1 MFCHHPSNLAVLN
14 YTTIMVSLIN
24 YVLMNDYIFQDE
36 IEDEVDNGGN
46 KADKFWRILVI
57 DDDKAVHQVTKL
69 VLADAEIEHR
79 KIQIVSA
86 FSSKQA
92 KEIMLNDNSFCMAF
106 VDVVMETD
114 HAGLDLVE
122 WIRKEHKN
130 QAIRLVL
137 RTGQAGSAP
146 EARVIK
152 EFDINDYKDKT
163 DFTSN
168 KMITTVYAS
177 IRAYR
182 DIMTIQRSLD
192 AFKKLIE
199 ATHDLLKINQLKSF
213 GSAALNHLLTLMNV
227 ESSALYIVRTQ
238 IDFAHNSTSTI
249 IACTGKYVCESDS
262 LESSTIDEK
271 VKARILNVFTDKTH
285 YSDESC
291 FVGYYR
297 GSANAASVLY
307 IEFEDDNEHFKS
319 SLAELFATNVA
330 LILDS
335 LTKQQEI
342 EKTQRELLF
351 IVGEAVEARSKE
363 TGAHVRR
370 VAIICELIARKIGL
384 EENFVDAIFL
394 AAPLHDLGK
403 IAIPELIL
411 HKPGKLEGDDWE
423 VMKSHAQI
431 GADILEKSTVSV
443 SKLAA
448 RLAHYHHENWDGSGY
463 PEGLKGEKIPI
474 EARIMAVADVFDAL
488 GSKRCYK
495 EPWPDE
501 KIKEFLISQIDIKFE
516 ARLVNIVIDNFGEF
530 LQVRKDYPDNTEV
543 AH

>member
-1 MFCHHPSNLAVLN
+1 MSNF
-14 YTTIMVSLIN
+14 
-24 YVLMNDYIFQDE
+24 IFQDE
-36 IEDEVDNGGN
+36 VEEEIDDKPH

-57 DDDKAVHQVTKL
+57 DDDESVHQVTKL

-79 KIQIVSA
+79 RLDIVSA

-114 HAGLDLVE
+114 HAGLELVE
-122 WIRKEHKN
+122 WIRKDLKN
-130 QAIRLVL
+130 QSIRLIL

-146 EARVIK
+146 EAKVIK
-152 EFDINDYKDKT
+152 EFDINDYKEKT
-163 DFTSN
+163 DFTAN

-199 ATHDLLKINQLKSF
+199 TTHDLLKIDQLKNF
-213 GSAALNHLLTLMNV
+213 GSAALDHLLALMNV
-227 ESSALYIVRTQ
+227 ESSALYIARTQ
-238 IDFAHNSTSTI
+238 VDFAKKSTSSI

-262 LESSTIDEK
+262 LEASDIDEQ
-271 VKARILNVFTDKTH
+271 VKARIQQVFIDKSH
-285 YSDESC
+285 YRDDTC

-297 GSANAASVLY
+297 ASDNAASVLY
-307 IEFEDDNEHFKS
+307 IEFEDDNEHFRA

-330 LILDS
+330 LILES
-335 LTKQQEI
+335 LTKQKEI
-342 EKTQRELLF
+342 EKTQKELLF

-370 VAIICELIARKIGL
+370 VALICDILAKKAGL
-384 EENFVDAIFL
+384 EDSFVEAIRL

-403 IAIPELIL
+403 IAIPEHIL
-411 HKPGKLEGDDWE
+411 HKPGKLEGEDWE
-423 VMKSHAQI
+423 IMKSHAQI

-443 SKLAA
+443 SRLAA
-448 RLAHYHHENWDGSGY
+448 RLANYHHENWDGSGY
-463 PEGLKGEKIPI
+463 PEGLKGEDIPV

-501 KIKEFLISQIDIKFE
+501 KIKEFLLAERDKKFE
-516 ARLVNIVIDNFGEF
+516 AKLVNIIVDDFDEF
-530 LQVRKDYPDNTEV
+530 LQVRIDYPDYADPE
-543 AH
+543 H

>member
-1 MFCHHPSNLAVLN
+1 MSNF
-14 YTTIMVSLIN
+14 
-24 YVLMNDYIFQDE
+24 IFQDE
-36 IEDEVDNGGN
+36 VEEETNDDQN
-46 KADKFWRILVI
+46 KSDKFWRILVI
-57 DDDKAVHQVTKL
+57 DDDESVHQVTKL

-79 KIQIVSA
+79 KLDIVSA
-86 FSSKQA
+86 FSSQQA
-92 KEIMLNDNSFCMAF
+92 KDIMLNDNSFCMAF

-114 HAGLDLVE
+114 HAGLELVE

-146 EARVIK
+146 EAKVIK
-152 EFDINDYKDKT
+152 EFDINDYKEKT
-163 DFTSN
+163 DFTAN

-199 ATHDLLKINQLKSF
+199 ATHDLLKINQLKNF
-213 GSAALNHLLTLMNV
+213 GSAALNHLLALMNV
-227 ESSALYIVRTQ
+227 ESSALYIARTQ
-238 IDFAHNSTSTI
+238 VDFTQKSTSSI

-262 LESSTIDEK
+262 LETSAINEQ
-271 VKARILNVFTDKTH
+271 VKARIMQVFANRSH
-285 YSDESC
+285 YRDDNC
-291 FVGYYR
+291 FVGYYQ
-297 GSANAASVLY
+297 GSDNAASVLY
-307 IEFEDDNEHFKS
+307 IEFEDDNEHFKA

-330 LILDS
+330 LILES
-335 LTKQQEI
+335 LTKQKEI
-342 EKTQRELLF
+342 EKTQKELLF

-370 VAIICELIARKIGL
+370 VAIICEMLAKKLGL
-384 EENFVDAIFL
+384 EESFVEAIRL

-403 IAIPELIL
+403 IAIPEHIL
-411 HKPGKLEGDDWE
+411 HKPGKLEGEDWE
-423 VMKSHAQI
+423 IMKSHAQI
-431 GADILEKSTVSV
+431 GGDILEKSTVSV

-463 PEGLKGEKIPI
+463 PEGLAGEQIPI

-495 EPWPDE
+495 EPWSSD
-501 KIKEFLISQIDIKFE
+501 KIKEFLLSQRAIKFE
-516 ARLVNIVIDNFGEF
+516 AELVNIIVDNFDEF
-530 LQVRKDYPDNTEV
+530 LEVRAQYPDHNDSN
-543 AH
+543 H